1 MYNDK
6 LKEQAVEL
14 DNYAR
19 ENITDYKNLSANGQ
33 ATIRAVIRQGRS
45 FGIQEDF
52 ILSCARVSA
61 RSGLSIV
68 YSMEESFVAANGT
81 YADGAID
88 LKNNRI
94 IINPEAKSRTG
105 ESILIHELTH
115 AIYNTTNGKLKIAKG
130 VETMTDTEKERIRKR
145 YAQVSKGDVY
155 LIADEVNAHF
165 AEQTLSNKNIL
176 KRLVE
181 KNPNVKKSILDF
193 FKKAKAEYNGDKK
206 LSGASARLYRQY
218 KKLFDEFFMRN
229 QRYLGVENVSAEA
242 RAQVGMKNYALM
254 PYNEKQKENWK
265 GSKSIVIY
273 ENIEQLRDFV
283 RQSKENKQYSKK
295 MYFGSIGAE
304 LAVRIEAK
312 TGLNLENYNYSLRA
326 DEVRKILKDH
336 GTDTTEVPRG
346 QRAVSEQDFLA
357 LPNILNDATSIYL
370 SANKYNGQPA
380 IIFTKVSGNEKT
392 TVIAV
397 VSGKHLDLRV
407 QTEYIGIKKGILATQ
422 LGEQAPNNTPKA
434 SSGTDSINI
443 ISKNSE
449 NVNPHEKKLGKSDK
463 KRYVLAE
470 TDSNGKQLS
479 DKQYEFFKNT
489 AITDKYGNLLVL
501 YHQTDADFTM
511 FDPLREGAGT
521 RDSETPHGIFMK
533 PTADDI
539 GLSGSKQMPLYA
551 NIQKPLRFIDRT
563 DAQRHWR
570 ANIKGYGE
578 IINQINANDVRF
590 NEQFEEAF
598 NLERLAR
605 RKKYELKNL
614 DKEQ

>member
-19 ENITDYKNLSANGQ
+19 ENITDDKNLSANGQ
-33 ATIRAVIRQGRS
+33 ASIRAVIRQGRS

-88 LKNNRI
+88 LANNRI

-145 YAQVSKGDVY
+145 YAQVSKGDVAV
-155 LIADEVNAHF
+155 IADEINAHF

-176 KRLVE
+176 ERLVE
-181 KNPNVKKSILDF
+181 KNPNVKKNILDF
-193 FKKAKAEYNGDKK
+193 FKKAKAEYNGDKR

-218 KKLFDEFFMRN
+218 KKLFDEFSMRN
-229 QRYLGVENVSAEA
+229 QRYLGVERETVQSATT
-242 RAQVGMKNYALM
+242 YALQEALQTLGDYDATRKRHIESNENDRISRNYEDIVDFIKLATNEM
-254 PYNEKQKENWK
+254 PVKRLHIGTISEKTSALVQEKTGVNIK
-265 GSKSIVIY
+265 GY
-273 ENIEQLRDFV
+273 DFV
-283 RQSKENKQYSKK
+283 
-295 MYFGSIGAE
+295 
-304 LAVRIEAK
+304 LASNFIAHIFD
-312 TGLNLENYNYSLRA
+312 S
-326 DEVRKILKDH
+326 H
-336 GTDTTEVPRG
+336 GNIATETPRG
-346 QRAVSEQDFLA
+346 QSAVNYRSIENILETVISPDAVSLA
-357 LPNILNDATSIYL
+357 SDKSGTALRFEKELDGKNIAITITSTKKSTLTLKSAWIINKKSGGRTP
-370 SANKYNGQPA
+370 SANASAFAGTFETNGRNSTSSNNS
-380 IIFTKVSGNEKT
+380 ISDKTEK
-392 TVIAV
+392 
-397 VSGKHLDLRV
+397 
-407 QTEYIGIKKGILATQ
+407 
-422 LGEQAPNNTPKA
+422 
-434 SSGTDSINI
+434 
-443 ISKNSE
+443 
-449 NVNPHEKKLGKSDK
+449 VNPLKTKSDNK
-463 KRYVLAE
+463 KRYVLSE
-470 TDSNGKQLS
+470 TDTNGKQLS

-501 YHQTDADFTM
+501 YHQTDADFTV

-539 GLSGSKQMPLYA
+539 GLSGSK
-551 NIQKPLRFIDRT
+551 
-563 DAQRHWR
+563 
-570 ANIKGYGE
+570 
-578 IINQINANDVRF
+578 
-590 NEQFEEAF
+590 
-598 NLERLAR
+598 
-605 RKKYELKNL
+605 
-614 DKEQ
+614 